1 VSDSLLARARAIDPL
16 RAIAALSIG
25 GLALLL
31 VELRLEH
38 AAALRESRLA
48 WTPLLYCAA
57 MVCVGVPSLLLWR
70 RGGARVL
77 LAGFALAPLIGLAGF
92 FAHSDGDLRAAAAV
106 VLSSPK
112 KPPRPPPLAP
122 LAFVGL
128 GVTGVLACKRPRS
141 RDAQAAA

>member
-1 VSDSLLARARAIDPL
+1 MSDSPAARLRAIDSL

-25 GLALLL
+25 GLALLF

-48 WTPLLYCAA
+48 WTPLVYCAA
-57 MVCVGVPSLLLWR
+57 MVCAGAPSLVFWR

-77 LAGFALAPLIGLAGF
+77 LAGFALAPLVGLAGF
-92 FAHSDGDLRAAAAV
+92 FAHADGDLRAAAALV
-106 VLSSPK
+106 VSSPK

-128 GVTGVLACKRPRS
+128 GATGVLACRKQRGFG
-141 RDAQAAA
+141 ATVGA